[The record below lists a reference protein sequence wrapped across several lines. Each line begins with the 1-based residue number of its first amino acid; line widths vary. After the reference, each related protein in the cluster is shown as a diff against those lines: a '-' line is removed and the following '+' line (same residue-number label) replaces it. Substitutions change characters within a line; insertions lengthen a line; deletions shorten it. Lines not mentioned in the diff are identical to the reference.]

1 MAGEWIRDYERIR
14 PMLEHIYTY
23 GFYSRDDF
31 DREDIVKKSKYDKD
45 LQRVS
50 RIFGCRLILHSDGK
64 RQYLSIER
72 DYFSNRAPWLIA
84 SYFLRGIK
92 SSQLKLLLLTL
103 GHLPASQTEVQRL
116 AEQLPDATASDK
128 TATFW
133 RQLQELVD
141 LGYICKFKS
150 TYSFPDDPLEDLSDD
165 ELICLYQMADF
176 FACSGLPRTPG
187 EFLRRSI
194 LREMAV
200 RGLESPGE
208 AFLFREN
215 CCRTI
220 FDEQTAFILVR
231 ACVDQMVIT
240 AENRG
245 KPIRLLPF
253 SMKFDIRM
261 GRWYVEGINIDTGRA
276 MRLRLHDLTKCALT
290 GQKAPAG
297 LSVEAAQQELAF
309 SYLSTSSKPPTMVR
323 VQLLLQE
330 TSPIFQQFCREV
342 FVGAIERQGNELYYC
357 AKLRDPTELK
367 PLLRSY
373 YQFIRICPG
382 EHDLDRQLHDELER
396 MRVQYGT
403 VP

>member
-1 MAGEWIRDYERIR
+1 M
-14 PMLEHIYTY
+14 
-23 GFYSRDDF
+23 
-31 DREDIVKKSKYDKD
+31 SKYDKD

-50 RIFGCRLILHSDGK
+50 RIFGCRLIPHSDGK

-116 AEQLPDATASDK
+116 AEQLPDVTASDK

-150 TYSFPDDPLEDLSDD
+150 IYSLPNDSLEDLSDD
-165 ELICLYQMADF
+165 ELVCLYQMADF

-208 AFLFREN
+208 AFLFRES

-220 FDEQTAFILVR
+220 FDEQSAFSLVG
-231 ACVDQMVIT
+231 ACVGQTVIA

-261 GRWYVEGINIDTGRA
+261 GRWYVEGINIDSGRA
-276 MRLRLHDLTKCALT
+276 MRLHDLTRCTLT
-290 GQKAPAG
+290 RQKAPAE
-297 LSVEAAQQELAF
+297 LNVEDARQEVAF
-309 SYLSTSSKPPTMVR
+309 SYLSTSKKPPTLIR
-323 VQLLLQE
+323 VQMLLPE
-330 TSPIFQQFCREV
+330 TSPIFQQFCREI
-342 FVGAIERQGNELYYC
+342 FIGTIERQGSELYYC
-357 AKLRDPTELK
+357 AELRDPTELK

-373 YQFIRICPG
+373 YQFLRICPG
-382 EHDLDRQLHDELER
+382 EHDLDR
-396 MRVQYGT
+396 
-403 VP
+403 